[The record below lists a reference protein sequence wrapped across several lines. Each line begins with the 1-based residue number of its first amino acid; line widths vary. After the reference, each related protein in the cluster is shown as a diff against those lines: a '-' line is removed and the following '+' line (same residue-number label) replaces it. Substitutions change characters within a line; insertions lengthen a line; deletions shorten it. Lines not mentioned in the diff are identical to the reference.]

1 MENISNNI
9 QQPASDEISLKELLD
24 KIKAFWKY
32 LKTKWLQ
39 LFIAGIIGGLLGLGY
54 YYMQSPKYTATCTFI
69 LEEKSA
75 GGGGLAG
82 LASSFGFDIGGAM
95 GSSLFA
101 GDNLLEIIPSK
112 NIVEKVL
119 LSKVDSTSNQTL
131 ADLFLEFTKL
141 KQSWAKKERLANISF
156 AALPAN
162 GQMSLVQDS
171 VLNDIYGKVVKTY
184 LSVDWVRKKASLIRV
199 SVTSKNEKFSK
210 YLTERVVNE
219 AKVLYVTLKTGT
231 SQANVNR
238 LQKRADSLYALLNN
252 KSYQAAETQVM
263 NVNPTMKQALVASEI
278 SVRDKTV
285 IATVYAEVVKNL
297 ETSKILLS
305 QQTPVI
311 QILDKSEFPLV
322 NVKIHR
328 LMATLLGGILLIIL
342 FVGYFTVKFFSSL
355 PYFLKIYN

>member
-1 MENISNNI
+1 MENIPNNI
-9 QQPASDEISLKELLD
+9 QQPASDEISLKELID
-24 KIKAFWKY
+24 KTKAFFKY

-39 LFIAGIIGGLLGLGY
+39 LFIAGLIGGLLGLGY
-54 YYMQSPKYTATCTFI
+54 YYIQSPKYTATCTFI

-82 LASSFGFDIGGAM
+82 LASSFGFDIGSAM

-141 KQSWAKKERLANISF
+141 KQSWAKKERLANINF
-156 AALPAN
+156 AVLPAN

-184 LSVDWVRKKASLIRV
+184 LGVDWLRKKASLIKV

-219 AKVLYVTLKTGT
+219 AKILYITLKTGT
-231 SQANVNR
+231 SQTNVNR

-252 KSYQAAETQVM
+252 KSYQAAETQIM
-263 NVNPTMKQALVASEI
+263 NVNPVMKPAIVATEI

-285 IATVYAEVVKNL
+285 IATIYAEVMKNL

-322 NVKIHR
+322 NGKYKSSTISIIFS
-328 LMATLLGGILLIIL
+328 LLGIFIYTAFL
-342 FVGYFTVKFFSSL
+342 FVSL
-355 PYFLKIYN
+355 IKKIFIIPNTI